1 MSEERVAIVTGG
13 GQGIGKGILLS
24 LASAGVNVVAADINQ
39 EAAAEASREAESLGV
54 KAISC
59 EVNVVEADSVEKMVS
74 GTMDTFGRIDHLV
87 NNAGITRDGLL
98 MKMDDAAWKAV
109 IDVNLNGTYLCSRMV
124 IRPMIKQRYGRI
136 VNISSVVGAMG
147 NVGQTNYAA
156 SKAGVVGFT
165 KALAREVAQRNIT
178 VNAVAPGFIQTA
190 MTDAIPEKARE
201 QLINQ
206 IPMQRLGTPE
216 DVASA
221 VDFLLSDAAS
231 YITGQV
237 LAVNGGM
244 YM

>member
-1 MSEERVAIVTGG
+1 MSGERVAIVTGG
-13 GQGIGKGILLS
+13 GQGIGKGVLLS
-24 LASAGVNVVAADINQ
+24 LASSGVNVVAADINQ

-54 KAISC
+54 RAISC
-59 EVNVVEADSVEKMVS
+59 EVNVAEAGSVEEMVS
-74 GTMDTFGRIDHLV
+74 ATMDTFGRIDQLV

-124 IRPMIKQRYGRI
+124 IRQMIKQRYGRI

-156 SKAGVVGFT
+156 SKAGVEGFT

-190 MTDAIPEKARE
+190 MTDAIPEKARDL
-201 QLINQ
+201 LISQ

-221 VDFLLSDAAS
+221 VNFLLSDAAS

-237 LAVNGGM
+237 IAVNGGM

>member
-1 MSEERVAIVTGG
+1 MSEKRVAIVTGG
-13 GQGIGKGILLS
+13 GQGIGKGVLLS
-24 LASAGVNVVAADINQ
+24 LASAGIDVVAADINP

-54 KAISC
+54 RATSC
-59 EVNVVEADSVEKMVS
+59 EVNVADAGSVDEMVS
-74 GTMDTFGRIDHLV
+74 ATMDTFGRIDHLV

-98 MKMDDAAWKAV
+98 MKMDDASWKAV

-124 IRPMIKQRYGRI
+124 IRQMVKQRYGRI

-165 KALAREVAQRNIT
+165 KSLAREVAQRNIT

-201 QLINQ
+201 LLVSQ
-206 IPMQRLGTPE
+206 IPMQRLGTPD

-221 VDFLLSDAAS
+221 VNFLLSDAAS

-237 LAVNGGM
+237 IAVNGGM

>member
-59 EVNVVEADSVEKMVS
+59 EVNVAEADSVEKMVS
-74 GTMDTFGRIDHLV
+74 GTMDAFGRIDHLV

>member
-59 EVNVVEADSVEKMVS
+59 EVNVAEADSVEKMVS
-74 GTMDTFGRIDHLV
+74 GTMDAFGRIDHLV

-190 MTDAIPEKARE
+190 MTDAIPEKSRE

>member
-13 GQGIGKGILLS
+13 GQGIGKGVLLS
-24 LASAGVNVVAADINQ
+24 LASAGINVVAADINQ
-39 EAAAEASREAESLGV
+39 EAAAQASREAESLGV
-54 KAISC
+54 RAISC
-59 EVNVVEADSVEKMVS
+59 EVNVAEADSVEEMVS
-74 GTMDTFGRIDHLV
+74 ATMDTFGRIDHLV
-87 NNAGITRDGLL
+87 NNAGITRDNLL

-124 IRPMIKQRYGRI
+124 VRPMIKQRYGRI
-136 VNISSVVGAMG
+136 VNISSVVGDMG
-147 NVGQTNYAA
+147 NAGQTNYAA

>member
-74 GTMDTFGRIDHLV
+74 VTMDAFGRIDHLV

>member
-39 EAAAEASREAESLGV
+39 EAAAKASREAESLGV

-74 GTMDTFGRIDHLV
+74 VTMDAFGRIDHLV

>member
-24 LASAGVNVVAADINQ
+24 LASAGVNVIAADINQ

-74 GTMDTFGRIDHLV
+74 VTMDAFGRIDHLV

>member
-24 LASAGVNVVAADINQ
+24 LASAGVNVVAADINH

-74 GTMDTFGRIDHLV
+74 VTMDAFGRIDHLV